1 MVSGDKTPDAHT
13 PMFQHRDWYKT
24 VVYGALMCNVAGALS
39 RQSHGESDRLS
50 RAHIRSDQLY
60 LTAVLFHHVV
70 LLTSTSYA
78 F

>member
-1 MVSGDKTPDAHT
+1 MVSGDKTLDAHT

-39 RQSHGESDRLS
+39 RREQSSVSSSDQ
-50 RAHIRSDQLY
+50 IRSDQLY
-60 LTAVLFHHVV
+60 LTAVRFHHVV
-70 LLTSTSYA
+70 FLTSTSYA